1 MLGHDSQGPDG
12 YNALHLAARF
22 GHADVAQALLTH
34 GMPVDEQDNV
44 CVRYPSYRLRGHGSR
59 DPRLRPAARTASRHA
74 MPDAPPQHG
83 HTALHYAAGY
93 GHAHVVRTLLK
104 YGAIAGAPSTANV
117 SAAAMARAAGYTA
130 IAEELEAAARSP
142 SCTARLKGW
151 LDAIGLGQYFPAFL
165 AQGFDDVDFLAE
177 VGLTAD
183 DMAACNVQLA
193 GHRKKLS
200 SLYEITPWL
209 AKSGEASAASEEESS
224 DEEGSGSEEGS
235 DEEESSSEDSD

>member
-1 MLGHDSQGPDG
+1 MTTCS
-12 YNALHLAARF
+12 
-22 GHADVAQALLTH
+22 
-34 GMPVDEQDNV
+34 
-44 CVRYPSYRLRGHGSR
+44 S
-59 DPRLRPAARTASRHA
+59 
-74 MPDAPPQHG
+74 QHG

-93 GHAHVVRTLLK
+93 GQANVVKALLK
-104 YGAIAGAPSTANV
+104 YGAIVGAPSAADV

-130 IAEELEAAARSP
+130 IAEELEAAARNP

-209 AKSGEASAASEEESS
+209 AKAGEEDEESEEESS
-224 DEEGSGSEEGS
+224 EEESGSEEGS
-235 DEEESSSEDSD
+235 DEEESGSEDSD